1 MYLWLTIYGGWFE
14 GTTTTMDI
22 SPRVE
27 RFTTVT
33 AGDGSAIF
41 IICLSHTRCL
51 STSPL
56 VFVNT
61 TTMWDPDI
69 YRWYML
75 KLKQKLTVKS
85 RKKRWKMTFGFGHFF
100 GRVLYQ
106 QIPHVVSTVQC
117 TQYRTVYLK
126 LVLQVLVS
134 FHLSLKLMIV
144 LLKASK

>member
-1 MYLWLTIYGGWFE
+1 
-14 GTTTTMDI
+14 MDI

-33 AGDGSAIF
+33 AGDGSATF

-69 YRWYML
+69 YRWYMFAWSAALDRHGIVTREEDENDDDLGLVTVPL
-75 KLKQKLTVKS
+75 KLKFGMNLCTKL
-85 RKKRWKMTFGFGHFF
+85 WF
-100 GRVLYQ
+100 
-106 QIPHVVSTVQC
+106 
-117 TQYRTVYLK
+117 
-126 LVLQVLVS
+126 
-134 FHLSLKLMIV
+134 
-144 LLKASK
+144 KA